1 MQLLKKQRW
10 VSFLSASV
18 LALSLMLTGCGQQ
31 ATSGDTQKPQHEGTW
46 KITTTTGMVADI
58 VAKVGGDQVEVTQL
72 MGAGVDPHLYKASQG
87 DIKRIED
94 ADIVFYSGLH
104 LEGKMVDIFEQISK
118 KKPVI
123 AVTKQIPKEL
133 LHADPESPDQPDP
146 HVWFDVSLWMKAVE
160 QVRDSL
166 SEIDTLHK
174 DMYHTNATNYLKQLQ
189 ELHDYA
195 KEQVATVPKEQRVLV
210 TAHDAFAYFGKAY
223 DIEVVGLQGI
233 STASE
238 YGLKDVQNLV
248 TTLVDRKIKAVFVE
262 SSVPKRS
269 IEAVVEGASAKNH
282 NVVIGGEL
290 FSDAMGTPGTPE
302 GNYIGMVKHN
312 VDTIVSALK

>member
-1 MQLLKKQRW
+1 MQLLKKTRLF
-10 VSFLSASV
+10 SFLSTSV
-18 LALSLMLTGCGQQ
+18 LAVSIMLAGCGQQ
-31 ATSGDTQKPQHEGTW
+31 VTDNTKQQTHHEGKL

-87 DIKRIED
+87 DIKRIEN

-104 LEGKMVDIFEQISK
+104 LEGKMVDIFEQMSK
-118 KKPVI
+118 KKSVI

-133 LHADPESPDQPDP
+133 LHGDPASPDQPDP

-166 SEIDTLHK
+166 SEIDSPHK
-174 DMYHTNATNYLKQLQ
+174 DMYQTNATNYLKQLQ
-189 ELHDYA
+189 ELHEYA

-210 TAHDAFAYFGKAY
+210 TAHDAFAYFGNAY

-269 IEAVVEGASAKNH
+269 IEAVIEGASAKKH